1 MKIWYF
7 RMYVLVVII
16 IYYYINLMMVL
27 FCKIMIY
34 MVINYFIKKCVCL
47 FFLVRFLINIKVLLI
62 DFKLLIFR
70 IIIDFEIW
78 G

>member
-1 MKIWYF
+1 
-7 RMYVLVVII
+7 MYVLVVII

-47 FFLVRFLINIKVLLI
+47 FFLVGFLINIKVLLI

-70 IIIDFEIW
+70 IIIDFEI
-78 G
+78 

>member
-34 MVINYFIKKCVCL
+34 MVINNFIKKCVCL
-47 FFLVRFLINIKVLLI
+47 FFLVGFLINIKVLLI
-62 DFKLLIFR
+62 DFK
-70 IIIDFEIW
+70 
-78 G
+78 

>member
-1 MKIWYF
+1 MKSWYF
-7 RMYVLVVII
+7 RMYVLVIII
-16 IYYYINLMMVL
+16 IYYYINLMVL

-62 DFKLLIFR
+62 DFK
-70 IIIDFEIW
+70 
-78 G
+78 